1 MRLKLLSGSFGGV
14 NEVIGGKFIRL
25 DGKSYVIIKIKE
37 EWGLRT
43 SPCLMK
49 QCWQNS
55 HGGFS
60 MMITPCSLECSRR
73 GFFQMVLF
81 WMPKNQPLPHMHG
94 EAFLL
99 GQM

>member
-14 NEVIGGKFIRL
+14 NEVIGGKFIGL
-25 DGKSYVIIKIKE
+25 DGKSCVIIKIKE

-49 QCWQNS
+49 QYWQNS

-60 MMITPCSLECSRR
+60 MMIIPCSLECSRR
-73 GFFQMVLF
+73 DFSQMVLF
-81 WMPKNQPLPHMHG
+81 WMPKNRLLPHMHG

-99 GQM
+99 GGM